1 MVAVSYTMMTRTT
14 LIAGPMAL
22 LLGACGGSQVHT
34 GYPQGEN
41 EPWSSATTLK
51 LSENGEVTSE
61 SNVSFPKRARAKWFV
76 VELPAPGKLN
86 VKLRMDPLTTG
97 ADVGFELL
105 DAGFNVVSAPID
117 DNDIGQDEKIREL
130 KEARPGKTYI
140 HVYALNRVDEA
151 DFRIRVR
158 YTPKEDASGQVADAG
173 GEPVAD
179 GRNVFPWTVP
189 NLPPLPQ
196 VGEKD
201 DAPRGGSSK
210 PETPDEPP
218 PPPVEVDPA
227 AGAKLKGRI
236 IEFATS
242 GRGVK
247 IVLNKGSEHGVED
260 GWTGYVV
267 DTKGKSLPNGAF
279 KVKKVTQDE
288 SEGLVGLTLDQ
299 IQANRSVVLKAS
311 N

>member
-1 MVAVSYTMMTRTT
+1 MKTRMTH
-14 LIAGPMAL
+14 IAAPLAL
-22 LLGACGGSQVHT
+22 LVGACGGSQVHT
-34 GYPQGEN
+34 GYPAGEK

-51 LSENGEVTSE
+51 FNDNGEVSTDG
-61 SNVSFPKRARAKWFV
+61 NVSFPKDARAKWYV
-76 VELPAPGKLN
+76 VDVPAPGKLN
-86 VKLRMDPLTTG
+86 AKLRMDPLTTG

-105 DAGFNVVSAPID
+105 DAGFNVVADPID
-117 DNDIGQDEKIREL
+117 DNDIGQDEKIREV
-130 KEARPGKTYI
+130 KEARAGKTFI
-140 HVYALNRVDEA
+140 HVYALNQNDVA

-158 YTPKEDASGQVADAG
+158 YTPKEDLSGAPVETT

-179 GRNVFPWTVP
+179 ARNVFPWTVP

-196 VGEKD
+196 VPDRD
-201 DAPRGGSSK
+201 DAPRGGR
-210 PETPDEPP
+210 PDTTPDEPAP
-218 PPPVEVDPA
+218 PPQEVDPA
-227 AGAKLKGRI
+227 TVGASIKGRV

-247 IVLNKGSEHGVED
+247 IVVNTGSENGVED

-267 DTKGKSLPNGAF
+267 DAKGRSLPNGAF
-279 KVKKVTQDE
+279 KIRKVRQDE

-299 IQANRSVVLKAS
+299 IQSNRSVVLKAP